1 MESVFAYGCSIR
13 SSFITYPETI
23 SAYEQRCVV
32 QLRRGGRLTTSSFP
46 YIFPSLHLQNRT
58 LTYFAD
64 RDYQEL
70 PQANILFVVKDVVA
84 FSWQPDN
91 DIIMYD
97 DTLPFFDTTLL
108 QYWLLH
114 TVIPLRLTLQNA
126 YHFIHSGCVEWQS
139 RAIVLTAPSHH
150 GKSTMTHHFL
160 QNGHTL
166 ISDDMTGF
174 RQHDGTFQ
182 ALPSYPYHRHYRK
195 VEDLGTFTTRW
206 TGGHRPVHAV
216 FSLQPAAPHAP
227 VEITRLRG
235 MQAFEVLRGN
245 STIDMS
251 FQRPQAL
258 RFLGEM
264 AQSVPVYRL
273 QVPWDLKRLP
283 EVRTAVLE
291 RCEA

>member
-1 MESVFAYGCSIR
+1 MNAIFAFGYAIASDVLRYPGAINFCSDASIDLQKNRGLRPDLLSYRFPEERFQARSIR
-13 SSFITYPETI
+13 
-23 SAYEQRCVV
+23 
-32 QLRRGGRLTTSSFP
+32 
-46 YIFPSLHLQNRT
+46 
-58 LTYFAD
+58 YFSN
-64 RDYQEL
+64 RDYEHLAGDALIMLQ
-70 PQANILFVVKDVVA
+70 IKGVVTFAWNPNEYVI
-84 FSWQPDN
+84 Q
-91 DIIMYD
+91 YD
-97 DTLPFFDTTLL
+97 DTAPHFSDALL

-166 ISDDMTGF
+166 IGDDMTGF
-174 RQHDGTFQ
+174 RRHDGTFQ

-206 TGGHRPVHAV
+206 ACGHRPVHAV
-216 FSLQPAAPHAP
+216 FALQPAAPDAP
-227 VEITRLRG
+227 VEITQLRG

-258 RFLGEM
+258 HFLGEM

-291 RCEA
+291 QCEV